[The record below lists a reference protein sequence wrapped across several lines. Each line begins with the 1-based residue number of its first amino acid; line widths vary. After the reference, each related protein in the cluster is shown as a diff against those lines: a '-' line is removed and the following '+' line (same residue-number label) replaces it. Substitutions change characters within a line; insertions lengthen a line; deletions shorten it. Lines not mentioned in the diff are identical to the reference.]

1 MDEHVLLANRFE
13 AHRAHLTAVAYR
25 MLGSLT
31 EADDAVQE
39 AWLRLDRVDPD
50 AIDNLGGWLTT
61 AVSRVCLDML
71 RARKSRRE
79 DAFETHLPD
88 PIVARD
94 DRTQPEQQAV
104 LADSVGMALLIVLD
118 SLNPAERVT
127 FVLHDMFTVPF
138 DQIAPV
144 VGKSAAAA
152 KMIASR
158 ARRRVQGRTP
168 QPDRD
173 LPRQRRLV
181 DAFLTAARGGEFE
194 SLLAILDPEVVL
206 RADAGALLPG
216 GIRVFRGAAAV
227 AGQLEVFRRAANA
240 FASHPVLINGFAGLL
255 NTDGDKTISLIA
267 FTTSDG
273 KITAIDLLS
282 DPARLPRLDTIAHGN
297 Q

>member
-1 MDEHVLLANRFE
+1 MNEHVLLADRFE

-25 MLGSLT
+25 MLGSLA
-31 EADDAVQE
+31 EAEDAVQE
-39 AWLRLDRVDPD
+39 AWLRLDRVDPAD
-50 AIDNLGGWLTT
+50 IDNLGGWLTT

-79 DAFETHLPD
+79 DAFEAHLPD
-88 PIVARD
+88 PVVAPD
-94 DRTQPEQQAV
+94 DGTQPERQAV
-104 LADSVGMALLIVLD
+104 LADSVGMALLVVLD

-127 FVLHDMFTVPF
+127 FVLHDMFALPF

-194 SLLAILDPEVVL
+194 SLLAILDPDVVL

-216 GIRVFRGAAAV
+216 GMRMLRGAAAV
-227 AGQLEVFRRAANA
+227 AGQLDVFQRAANA
-240 FASHPVLINGFAGLL
+240 FASHPVLVNGFAGLL
-255 NTDGDKTISLIA
+255 NTDGEKTISLIA

-282 DPARLPRLDTIAHGN
+282 DPTRLPHLDAVAVGN
-297 Q
+297 H